1 MGYLDEFG
9 VKETQQERRRK
20 RRLLTAMVILAVVGS
35 LYYEF
40 KNFREEA
47 RVKEFLAVLQR
58 ADYPAAYAFWG
69 CKVEAPCPNYDFK
82 SFQEDWGPNPP
93 SKISKVRSY
102 RLGTSHARGSGVIVP
117 VVINDGPAIQL
128 WVEKSNQTL
137 GFAPPL

>member
-20 RRLLTAMVILAVVGS
+20 SRLLTVLVVLAVGGS

-40 KNFREEA
+40 KNFREEG
-47 RVKEFLAVLQR
+47 RVKQFLAVLQR
-58 ADYPAAYAFWG
+58 GDYPSAYAFWG
-69 CKVEAPCPNYDFK
+69 CKVDAPCPNYDFK

-93 SKISKVRSY
+93 SKIGKIRSY

-117 VVINDGPAIQL
+117 VVVNEGPEIQL
-128 WVEKSNQTL
+128 WVEKNNQVL
-137 GFAPPL
+137 GFAPPF